1 VAQIAYSNA
10 GTGASSSTTAA
21 LQPAFPATVAAGDI
35 ALLAVTYRDTTTTPS
50 TPTGFTLLSGPDSYP
65 PTPALRSWLYGKI
78 CDGTEDGTTV
88 SLGTTGSAIEKAGRI
103 YTFSGRVSGTI
114 TQLIRNIAWAS
125 HANRIQTFSIT
136 TETADDLGIM
146 IGFQGDN
153 NTAAAPTASG
163 GTITEPVAE
172 FAPVLTTGFMLEILT
187 ADPTTQPGTVSST
200 TTVGSAN
207 DPSGWW
213 TFSIRPSPAATV
225 KALGLVTQT
234 QTVNAITRRK
244 RRGIGLT
251 TETEDANTVTPG
263 DPGPITHSL
272 GLITERERLW
282 SLWPDDGP
290 AIERYQAWPV
300 TPSISGPPPIVH
312 AMGLVSETED
322 ANPITERKLRNIGL
336 AATAEDANAFTRRK
350 RRTIGLAATAEDA
363 NAITERKRRTLGLA
377 STAEGALAVTERK
390 LRSLGLAST
399 AEDALAVTERK
410 LRSLGLAAT
419 AEDANAFT
427 RRKRRG
433 LGLAAVAEDTNSFT
447 RRKLR
452 NLGLASAVEDAL
464 AISIP
469 GGPILH
475 ALGLISER
483 EMVQSAT
490 PNGVVLLSRISETE
504 DLFPITPTRPSLT
517 ASLGLVTVAEDPFAI
532 TRRKIVRIAIPLG
545 GGVVPLPGA
554 PTSPGEHYVLSPLT
568 AQQAGS
574 NTVLLGLII
583 ETESANDLAQ
593 RKVRGIGQAT
603 VLEDPNSVARRK
615 LRSMGLA
622 TAAEDANGF
631 TRRKIVFLSD
641 VAELEEALLLG
652 GGGEPPIVVMPLQ
665 GFIESVSTAV
675 VFDSVNH
682 TAVIVPISHMS
693 DVDSHSADADVA
705 DNISVATMETFETDA
720 TLG

>member
-350 RRTIGLAATAEDA
+350 HRTIGLAATAEDA

-377 STAEGALAVTERK
+377 STA
-390 LRSLGLAST
+390 
-399 AEDALAVTERK
+399 
-410 LRSLGLAAT
+410 
-419 AEDANAFT
+419 
-427 RRKRRG
+427 
-433 LGLAAVAEDTNSFT
+433 
-447 RRKLR
+447 
-452 NLGLASAVEDAL
+452 EDAL